1 MLSLVARKDI
11 HINIIYVCKGSAFMN
26 IKRKKGQKAAP
37 KRPKKHVFSIFFE
50 NKYHKHLTSLAL
62 CYTFANVIRNNTKT
76 IN

>member
-26 IKRKKGQKAAP
+26 IKRKKGQKATP
-37 KRPKKHVFSIFFE
+37 KRHKNTFFQFFFE
-50 NKYHKHLTSLAL
+50 NKYHKYLTSLAL